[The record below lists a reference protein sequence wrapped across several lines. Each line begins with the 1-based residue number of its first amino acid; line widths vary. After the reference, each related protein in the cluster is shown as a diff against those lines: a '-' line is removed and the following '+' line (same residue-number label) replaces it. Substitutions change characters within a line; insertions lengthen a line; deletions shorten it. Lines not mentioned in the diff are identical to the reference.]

1 MEMNTRLQVEHP
13 VTEMITGHD
22 LVEWQLRVAAGQPLP
37 VGQDALRIDGHAIEV
52 RVYAENADKGFLPST
67 GQLRHLRT
75 PEAVAFTHRAGGQT
89 AAVRIDSGVREGDAI
104 TPFYDPMIAK
114 LITWAPDREGAIARM
129 DAALAR
135 VEAVGLHTNVGFLR
149 RLMRCASFAGADLDT
164 GLIERE
170 RAALLPARRPP
181 AAREI
186 ALACGLMLAREQA
199 AASAA
204 PDAHDPWQQRDGWR
218 LGERLERSLSFT
230 AGAETVSA
238 GVAYAAGGYTV
249 RIGDEALCLAAL
261 RWDDR
266 ARRLSGLLG
275 SEAFDSGAV
284 TDGETIHLFTPGGQ
298 ISLGWRDALAAAGDA
313 VESGGGLAAP
323 MPGKVVAVLVAAGDK
338 VSRGQPLV
346 VMEAMKM
353 EHTITAPADGEVA
366 EVRHG
371 VGEQVAE
378 GAALIAL
385 R

>member
-1 MEMNTRLQVEHP
+1 
-13 VTEMITGHD
+13 
-22 LVEWQLRVAAGQPLP
+22 
-37 VGQDALRIDGHAIEV
+37 
-52 RVYAENADKGFLPST
+52 
-67 GQLRHLRT
+67 
-75 PEAVAFTHRAGGQT
+75 
-89 AAVRIDSGVREGDAI
+89 
-104 TPFYDPMIAK
+104 
-114 LITWAPDREGAIARM
+114 
-129 DAALAR
+129 
-135 VEAVGLHTNVGFLR
+135 
-149 RLMRCASFAGADLDT
+149 
-164 GLIERE
+164 
-170 RAALLPARRPP
+170 
-181 AAREI
+181 
-186 ALACGLMLAREQA
+186 
-199 AASAA
+199 
-204 PDAHDPWQQRDGWR
+204 
-218 LGERLERSLSFT
+218 
-230 AGAETVSA
+230 
-238 GVAYAAGGYTV
+238 VAYAAGGYTV

-261 RWDDR
+261 HWDDR

-284 TDGETIHLFTPGGQ
+284 TDGEMIHLFTPGGQ

-371 VGEQVAE
+371 VGEQVVE